1 MSKTDKELTA
11 EITIAFINSWN
22 ARPNTSVLDCSAV
35 KDLITNIHSTLKK
48 VKRLTI
54 FHTDLVL

>member
-22 ARPNTSVLDCSAV
+22 AKSNTNVLDCSAV
-35 KDLITNIHSTLKK
+35 QDLITNIHSTLKK
-48 VKRLTI
+48 LN
-54 FHTDLVL
+54 D

>member
-1 MSKTDKELTA
+1 MSKTDKERTA

-48 VKRLTI
+48 LN
-54 FHTDLVL
+54 D

>member
-22 ARPNTSVLDCSAV
+22 AKSSTRALDC
-35 KDLITNIHSTLKK
+35 TNVQDIIAGIHSALKK
-48 VKRLTI
+48 L
-54 FHTDLVL
+54 DD